1 MPNTEMKKHEYTIM
15 IMGEILKELTRCA
28 NAGLTAIK
36 LQKVCNEINE
46 NEYKIVHSHLR
57 ALIDMQ
63 DKHLSAILG
72 REIELEKQERGD
84 EII

>member
-15 IMGEILKELTRCA
+15 IIAEILKELSRCA
-28 NAGLTAIK
+28 HAGLTAIK
-36 LQKVCNEINE
+36 LQKVCNEISE

-63 DKHLSAILG
+63 DKHLSTILG
-72 REIELEKQERGD
+72 REIELEKQERVTN
-84 EII
+84 